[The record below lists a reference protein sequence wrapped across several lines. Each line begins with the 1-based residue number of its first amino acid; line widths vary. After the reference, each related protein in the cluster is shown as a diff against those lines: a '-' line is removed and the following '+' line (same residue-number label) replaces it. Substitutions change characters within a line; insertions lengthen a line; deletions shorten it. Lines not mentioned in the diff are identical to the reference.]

1 MIDNESKDSIS
12 FMIEPLVLEIYL
24 NKENY
29 KDRLLIND
37 LKKNAQI
44 IKLPEHGPSSFFV
57 KASELEG
64 ILHTRYYDDIQNFDS
79 TSPADF
85 EKSANSIF
93 FLESALREFTK
104 LRYFR
109 VKVSANEKSAKKDSK
124 FEFKIMHSR
133 VDLANSVTPEFLEK
147 CKRIFQEIGIYK
159 PLKFEPKPYFEI
171 QTKELLILLQ
181 NHMLNIDPTE
191 ENHILIS
198 DIMSIFGHKLEK
210 DNSTVLI
217 IIEK

>member
-1 MIDNESKDSIS
+1 MIDNERNDQIS

-37 LKKNAQI
+37 LKKTAQI
-44 IKLPEHGPSSFFV
+44 IKLPEHGASSFFV

-64 ILHTRYYDDIQNFDS
+64 ILHTRYYDDILNFDS
-79 TSPADF
+79 SSPADF
-85 EKSANSIF
+85 EKSANSIYYI
-93 FLESALREFTK
+93 ESALREFPK

-133 VDLANSVTPEFLEK
+133 VDLANSVTPEFLVG
-147 CKRIFQEIGIYK
+147 CKKIFQDIGVYK
-159 PLKFEPKPYFEI
+159 PSKFEPKPYFEI
-171 QTKELLILLQ
+171 QTKDLLILLQ
-181 NHMLNIDPTE
+181 NHTLSMEPTE
-191 ENHILIS
+191 DNHILIS
-198 DIMSIFGHKLEK
+198 DIMSIFSHKLEK
-210 DNSTVLI
+210 DNSTILV
-217 IIEK
+217 IIER